1 MNTGHM
7 TTKTD
12 AIPPRYSPDWI
23 ESLDQRTSLARA
35 VRDRLHHLESDMGG
49 RDSLSYQRRS
59 LAKRIVFMEALIE
72 RQEAAIARGEDVDEG
87 KLTQAT
93 NTLVGL
99 LKTVGLERRTRE
111 LTPAEYLKG
120 RSA

>member
-1 MNTGHM
+1 MG
-7 TTKTD
+7 TKHEL
-12 AIPPRYSPDWI
+12 PPRYTPDWI

-35 VRDRLHHLESDMGG
+35 VRGRLHDLENDLGG

-72 RQEAAIARGEDVDEG
+72 RQEAAIARGADVDEG